1 MKFDAGDTLLKYKAG
16 ILSHSARKEQGM
28 DLLLWRHA
36 EAEDSTPDVKRRL
49 TLRGERQARQVAIWM
64 KENGLDDLR
73 VIASP
78 ATRCQQTAQ
87 ALARPFE
94 TDPRLGTEGDVAAL
108 LAAVNW
114 PDGDKQ
120 RAVVVVGHQP
130 TLGRTAALLL
140 SGAEAN
146 WTIKKGA
153 LWWFSNRTRREET
166 QTILKA
172 VVPVKV

>member
-1 MKFDAGDTLLKYKAG
+1 M
-16 ILSHSARKEQGM
+16 
-28 DLLLWRHA
+28 
-36 EAEDSTPDVKRRL
+36 
-49 TLRGERQARQVAIWM
+49 
-64 KENGLDDLR
+64 
-73 VIASP
+73 
-78 ATRCQQTAQ
+78 
-87 ALARPFE
+87 
-94 TDPRLGTEGDVAAL
+94 AAL